1 MTSALLVQATL
12 FIFGIRP
19 PEWKIMLGL
28 FSKKNNKHLVIQNLS
43 NFSTGN
49 MWSPF
54 IRTELLP
61 FYMVTTTST
70 SVWGYPQSLSPSFFL
85 SWCLPFLLVSC
96 NVAIFSMLWSLW
108 LWLSLESFWALHC
121 CAISGKNNVQVVL
134 SDWPDPLPGYL
145 SLHQVCHRLSLSFT
159 VPVIS
164 LSLFWHLVTS
174 QVCDKV
180 TLKWTPNSL
189 MDGRQG
195 EEEVRIAI
203 LSLGMMMGK
212 VDSVNDYWHG
222 WFWFEL
228 LTFLCFPS
236 APGRWRMLAAS
247 CCHIHQVNSLLAL
260 PPGVLTLLS
269 RSDKNDIK
277 VC

>member
-1 MTSALLVQATL
+1 MTSALLVLATL

-19 PEWKIMLGL
+19 LEWKIMLGL
-28 FSKKNNKHLVIQNLS
+28 FSKKTNKHLVIQNLS

-70 SVWGYPQSLSPSFFL
+70 SVWGYPQFLSPSFFL

-96 NVAIFSMLWSLW
+96 HVAIFSMLWTLW
-108 LWLSLESFWALHC
+108 LRLSLESFWALHC

-145 SLHQVCHRLSLSFT
+145 SLHQVCDRLSLSFT

-164 LSLFWHLVTS
+164 LSLFWHLVSGHLPGLRQSHFEVDPKLT
-174 QVCDKV
+174 
-180 TLKWTPNSL
+180 
-189 MDGRQG
+189 DGWAARGGRSKNCNIVSGYDDGQ
-195 EEEVRIAI
+195 R
-203 LSLGMMMGK
+203 
-212 VDSVNDYWHG
+212 
-222 WFWFEL
+222 WF
-228 LTFLCFPS
+228 C
-236 APGRWRMLAAS
+236 
-247 CCHIHQVNSLLAL
+247 
-260 PPGVLTLLS
+260 
-269 RSDKNDIK
+269 
-277 VC
+277 